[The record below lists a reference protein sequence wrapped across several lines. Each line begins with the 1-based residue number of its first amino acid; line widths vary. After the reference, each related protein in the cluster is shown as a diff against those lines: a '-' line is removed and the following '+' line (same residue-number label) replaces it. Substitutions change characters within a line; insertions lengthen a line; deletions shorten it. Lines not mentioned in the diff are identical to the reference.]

1 VPDKTSP
8 SATPDFSLRLCA
20 RHLKPYLG
28 LLLVLVIAGGL
39 YLPMVFEWFQTDDF
53 LFLNAFQHS
62 NSAGYVKD
70 AFDVR
75 HAPPLPELRFYRP
88 LHSST
93 FLALYQV
100 LGLHAAGY
108 HVWSLAIHLL
118 NTCLIWLITARL
130 TKQSLVANLAAALFA
145 LHPAYTPAV
154 AWISNNNAL
163 MATAA
168 GLISFWCFLKSE
180 EAGRHRYWYW
190 ASVGSYA
197 ASLLFHPEAGTII
210 VALMAC
216 RLLFDMKDWREALS
230 WRRWLD
236 LGPFLLVAAG
246 YLAIHRWM
254 VSQDFLPQAQNFQI
268 THHMIRVYLGYLAL
282 CIYPNSSTQQLALT
296 SRGADAAAAGMVVV
310 MGLLL
315 YVGVARGRRTA
326 ALAAVWL
333 LAALVPL
340 STVAVPFGGDVFG
353 RKLYVAG
360 PALAL
365 ALALLLAPAVE
376 ALERSAGKAGQAA
389 LVAGCVAILSLVG
402 WRIVLYQN
410 QVGTAARQSRSLI
423 VELRRTYPDIQP
435 GTRLFLLDA
444 PPFTFP
450 FIPIYPQAMIGLYYN
465 DVDVIPTSEGD
476 LPQLHPGDLVFRY
489 RPSKAASPP

>member
-1 VPDKTSP
+1 VPDKTTTS
-8 SATPDFSLRLCA
+8 TTIGFRLRA
-20 RHLKPYLG
+20 PHLKPYLG

-53 LFLNAFQHS
+53 LFLNAFRHS

-70 AFDVR
+70 AFDIR

-93 FLALYQV
+93 FLALYHV

-108 HVWSLAIHLL
+108 HLWSLAIHLL
-118 NTCLIWLITARL
+118 NVCLIWLITGRL
-130 TKQSLVANLAAALFA
+130 TKRPLVANLAAALFA

-168 GLISFWCFLKSE
+168 GLTSLWFFLKSE
-180 EAGRHRYWYW
+180 ESGRHRYWYW
-190 ASVGSYA
+190 ASVGSYC
-197 ASLLFHPEAGTII
+197 ASLLFHPEAGTVI
-210 VALMAC
+210 VALTAY

-236 LGPFLLVAAG
+236 LVPFLLAAAG
-246 YLAIHRWM
+246 YLAIHGWM

-268 THHMIRVYLGYLAL
+268 SDHMIRVYLAYLAL
-282 CIYPNSSTQQLALT
+282 CVYPISLAQFALT
-296 SRGADAAAAGMVVV
+296 SRGPDAAAAAMVAVL
-310 MGLLL
+310 GLLL
-315 YVGVARGRRTA
+315 YLGLARGRRPATF
-326 ALAAVWL
+326 AVIWL

-340 STVAVPFGGDVFG
+340 STVAIPVGGDVFG

-365 ALALLLAPAVE
+365 TLALLLAPAVE
-376 ALERSAGKAGQAA
+376 ALGRSAGKAGQAA
-389 LVAGCVAILSLVG
+389 LVAVCVGVLSLAG
-402 WRIVLYQN
+402 WRVVLYQN
-410 QVGTAARQSRSLI
+410 QVAVSARQSHSLI
-423 VELRRTYPDIQP
+423 VELRHTYPEIQP
-435 GTRLFLLDA
+435 GTRLFLVDA
-444 PPFTFP
+444 PPLTFP
-450 FIPIYPQAMIGLYYN
+450 FIPIYPQAMIGLYYD
-465 DVDVIPTSEGD
+465 DVDVIPTHEQD
-476 LPQLHPGDLVFRY
+476 LPPLQHGDLVFRY
-489 RPSKAASPP
+489 GQDNTASPP